1 MRNSFRNFI
10 VFLLLVFTV
19 LTPNMAGAKTML
31 DDFIFAGKHYDI
43 APQLLVAIAKTETSL
58 NPWAVNVQGKGY
70 FPKSKQEALKIARKA
85 YNERK
90 SFDVGIMQI
99 NVWWLRKY
107 GISLE
112 TAIEPQNNIIIGAFI
127 LKNEI
132 NKHGLNWKAVAS
144 YHTPVHRNPT
154 RGKYYAAKVVKN
166 LKGK

>member
-1 MRNSFRNFI
+1 MWKKYFNTL
-10 VFLLLVFTV
+10 VFLLLVFT
-19 LTPNMAGAKTML
+19 PNVASAKTML
-31 DDFIFAGKHYDI
+31 DDFISAGKHYNI
-43 APQLLVAIAKTETSL
+43 APQLLIAIAKTETSL

-70 FPKSKQEALKIARKA
+70 FPKTKEEALRIAGKA

-90 SFDVGIMQI
+90 SFDIGIMQI

-132 NKHGLNWKAVAS
+132 NRHGLNWKAVAS

>member
-10 VFLLLVFTV
+10 VFLLLVFT
-19 LTPNMAGAKTML
+19 PNTASAKTML

-43 APQLLVAIAKTETSL
+43 APQLLIAIAKTETSL

-70 FPKSKQEALKIARKA
+70 FPKSKQEALKIAQKA
-85 YNERK
+85 YDERK

-144 YHTPVHRNPT
+144 YHTPVHRNPA